1 MTDFSVDVLG
11 VFEREDPDPIL
22 RAVKKLIDEHGDLV
36 LKYVTLSQAKARSAE
51 RSKAVLWPVYRCPTL
66 EHKR

>member
-11 VFEREDPDPIL
+11 YFPAEEHDPIL
-22 RAVKKLIDEHGDLV
+22 RAVKRLIDEHGDLV
-36 LKYVTLSQAKARSAE
+36 LKYVTLSQAKALRAE

>member
-22 RAVKKLIDEHGDLV
+22 RAVKKLIDEHADLV

-66 EHKR
+66 EHKK